1 MWSSIA
7 LAALALGGQ
16 AVPAPALSQ
25 AQPQA
30 QPTADTRPALWR
42 QLRAG
47 MSPAEV
53 LAALTAMGIRAETGI
68 DPDTH
73 RPFVATRESV
83 REAERSAEV
92 AFGFVDDRLFY
103 VDVNWARFIGGRPRI
118 ERSSFLRIATYLQQE
133 FGPPVAIDPDF
144 RVTDVQ
150 RAAYA
155 VSAHARFEHDGI
167 RVDVTGSDTVSSMVP
182 DVPEF
187 VDVRFWRIADA
198 EAFEADRA
206 RKVPTPELAPEQP
219 GK

>member
-1 MWSSIA
+1 VWSSIFFA
-7 LAALALGGQ
+7 VLVLSGQ
-16 AVPAPALSQ
+16 AAQASAPWP

-30 QPTADTRPALWR
+30 QPAADTRPVLWR

-68 DPDTH
+68 DPETH
-73 RPFVATRESV
+73 RPFVATRQSV
-83 REAERSAEV
+83 REAERTAEV

-103 VDVNWARFIGGRPRI
+103 VEVNWARFIGGRPRI
-118 ERSSFLRIATYLQQE
+118 ERSSFLRIANHLQQQ

-144 RVTDVQ
+144 RVTNVQ

-167 RVDVTGSDTVSSMVP
+167 RADVTGSDTISSMIP

-206 RKVPTPELAPEQP
+206 RKVPTPEAATEQP